1 MAIKLEAGKKYYYC
15 TCGKSNDGVFCNGSH
30 KDTAFTPKEFTVNET
45 KEYSLCGC
53 KKTLNPPFCDGSH
66 SK

>member
-30 KDTAFTPKEFTVNET
+30 KGTTFTPKEFTVNET
-45 KEYSLCGC
+45 KEYGLCGC
-53 KKTLNPPFCDGSH
+53 KKTANAPFCDGSH
-66 SK
+66 AK